1 MSEAVIEPQAAPSV
15 APAAFTPDGKPIII
29 TASGKPFVVNKWAIA
44 IAVAVGALLEIVD
57 TSIVNVA
64 LADMQAELG
73 ATLSA
78 IGWVVTSYSVAN
90 VIVLPM
96 AAWLGDRFGKK
107 RYFVFSMIAFTAA
120 SVLCGIST
128 NLPMLIVAR
137 VLQGLFGGGLM
148 AKAQSILFETFPKEE
163 QAVAQGLFGAVVIAG
178 PAIGPTLGGYLVTNI
193 NWRWIFFV
201 NLPIGIVATFAA
213 MAYLVPDDP
222 SHRTKG
228 KVDYLSI
235 LYLACG
241 LGGLQTVLEEGQTE
255 DWWSSTFIWS
265 FAILSVV
272 GIVLFL
278 QRTLNSD
285 HPIVD
290 LRVLRYRSLWSGC
303 IMSMIVGMGLYGAN
317 FAVPVFAQSIMGF
330 TSEDTGF
337 LLLPSAIAS
346 AIGMVGISIVGKNI
360 DARLKI
366 ICGAGIIVMC
376 LHHLNIMTIQTGAD
390 DFFWP
395 MIFRSLG
402 TVMMFLPLSLAALG
416 AVPKK
421 DISNASGLYNL
432 TRQLGGSI
440 GIAGL
445 TTLIDVRTTFHRT
458 DLVAKLGAN
467 DPQTLARVQAY
478 AHAFLAKGFDPVLS
492 QRMGLGLLDRVVSV
506 QASVMS
512 FNDTFTVTAWGF
524 LLAMPLALL
533 LGKGDAKPGMAAGGH

>member
-1 MSEAVIEPQAAPSV
+1 VTAAVTEASKAPSATPSV
-15 APAAFTPDGKPIII
+15 KPGAPVVM

-44 IAVAVGALLEIVD
+44 VAVALGALLEIVD

-107 RYFVFSMIAFTAA
+107 RYFVFSLVAFTAA
-120 SVLCGIST
+120 SVLCGIAT
-128 NLPMLIVAR
+128 NLPLLIFAR
-137 VLQGLFGGGLM
+137 VLQGLFGGGLL

-163 QAVAQGLFGAVVIAG
+163 QAIAQGLFGAVVIAG

-201 NLPIGIVATFAA
+201 NLPIGILATIAA
-213 MAYLVPDDP
+213 LTFLVPDDP
-222 SHRTKG
+222 SHRTTG

-235 LYLACG
+235 VYLACG

-265 FAILSVV
+265 FAVLSVV

-278 QRTLNSD
+278 QRTLTSD

-290 LRVLRYRSLWSGC
+290 LRVLKYRSLWAGC

-317 FAVPVFAQSIMGF
+317 FAVPVFAQSVMGF

-337 LLLPSAIAS
+337 LLLPSALAS
-346 AIGMVGISIVGKNI
+346 AVGMVSFSMVGRNV
-360 DARLKI
+360 DARAKI
-366 ICGAGIIVMC
+366 VCGSIIIILT
-376 LHHLNIMTIQTGAD
+376 LHHLNVMTVQTGAE

-395 MIFRSLG
+395 LIFRSLG

-445 TTLIDVRTTFHRT
+445 TTLIDTRTQFHRT
-458 DLVAKLGAN
+458 AIVAKIAAN
-467 DPQTLARVQAY
+467 DPGTLERVQAY
-478 AHAFLAKGFDPVLS
+478 AHGFLARGFDPILS
-492 QRMGLGLLDRVVSV
+492 QKMGLGVLDRVVSV

-524 LLAMPLALL
+524 MLAIPLAFL
-533 LGKGDAKPGMAAGGH
+533 LGKGDAKPGVTAGGH